1 MKPEARPG
9 PWTGH
14 PAAPAVI
21 ASFSYPVVVRA
32 GNPASHTACG
42 GGRLMIDAH
51 EHVAL
56 GGVLHRGGG
65 VFRKEEPLLDAPL
78 HEALDGFDVATVGT
92 VELLQRGS
100 RIARR
105 LGRLL
110 SHREGGEHAVELAE
124 LGGGQR
130 GAPPG
135 PAG

>member
-1 MKPEARPG
+1 MG
-9 PWTGH
+9 
-14 PAAPAVI
+14 
-21 ASFSYPVVVRA
+21 SFSYPVVVRA

-92 VELLQRGS
+92 VELLQRWS

-105 LGRLL
+105 LGRRPR
-110 SHREGGEHAVELAE
+110 HRQWYAHS
-124 LGGGQR
+124 
-130 GAPPG
+130 PPPPALTVRESRRPQI